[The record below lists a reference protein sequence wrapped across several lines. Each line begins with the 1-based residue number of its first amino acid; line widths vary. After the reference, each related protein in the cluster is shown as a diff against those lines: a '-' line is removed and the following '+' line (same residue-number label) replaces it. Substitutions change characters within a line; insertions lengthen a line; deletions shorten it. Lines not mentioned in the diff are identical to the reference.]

1 MFTLDQP
8 KFFTDFTPRTGLR
21 LTKERQDAVA
31 FLLSK
36 VGNDDGFTML
46 RELAYVLATVRWE
59 TMHSFSPIKEKRFSR
74 ANNPREWER
83 QNRYWQTGYYGR
95 GYVQI
100 TWDDN
105 YKKAGQRL
113 AGMKFSA
120 NGSDI
125 TVDADTFTQNPDYVL
140 HPEVAYTIASRGMR
154 EGWFTGKR
162 LSNYIKEGT
171 PPDYVNCRRI
181 INGTDHAQD
190 IAGMASQFELLL
202 RAAS

>member
-1 MFTLDQP
+1 MFSIDHP
-8 KFFTDFTPRTGLR
+8 KFFADFTPRTGIR
-21 LTKERQDAVA
+21 LTGERQDALS
-31 FLLSK
+31 FLLSRLE
-36 VGNDDGFTML
+36 NDDGFTML

-59 TMHSFSPIKEKRFSR
+59 TMHSFAPIKERRFSR
-74 ANNPREWER
+74 AKTPREWER

-100 TWDDN
+100 TWEDN

-113 AGMKFSA
+113 AGMKFST

-125 TVDADTFTQNPDYVL
+125 TVDAATFTQNPDYVL
-140 HPEVAYTIASRGMR
+140 HPDAAYAIASRGMR

-162 LSNYIKEGT
+162 LSNYIQENT
-171 PPDYVNCRRI
+171 PPDYVNARRI

-202 RAAS
+202 RAST